1 MVYVLIQVVHL
12 GFEQANQ
19 PTLSDIQRKNLLN
32 FCIVG
37 MFKVAWCK
45 R

>member
-1 MVYVLIQVVHL
+1 MTFL

-19 PTLSDIQRKNLLN
+19 PSLSDVERRNLLN

-37 MFKVAWCK
+37 A
-45 R
+45 